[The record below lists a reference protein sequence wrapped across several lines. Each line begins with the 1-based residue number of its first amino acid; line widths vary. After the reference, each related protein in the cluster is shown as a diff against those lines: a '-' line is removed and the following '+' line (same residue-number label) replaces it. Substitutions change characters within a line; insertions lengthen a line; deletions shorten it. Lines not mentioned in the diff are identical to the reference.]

1 MQPRRVRHRAG
12 MVLRRLSGR
21 TDNTPPVLTL
31 ITQFGGGKTHTLTGL
46 YHLVG
51 NGEKAGDYTGVSDL
65 LKEPRLSSVPRARVA
80 VFVGNAWD
88 PPDGRETPWIDIARQ
103 LAGDKGVEALGKAAK
118 TTPPGT
124 ESIAHTTISTQA
136 STAAPPN
143 PGSCGTLLIAEGFSI
158 STEDSYSAKVLPM
171 YPV

>member
-1 MQPRRVRHRAG
+1 
-12 MVLRRLSGR
+12 MVLRRLSCR

-31 ITQFGGGKTHTLTGL
+31 ITQFGGGKTHTLTAL

-65 LKEPRLSSVPRARVA
+65 LKEAGLSSVPRARVA

-88 PPDGRETPWIDIARQ
+88 PRDGRETPWIDLARQ

-124 ESIAHTTISTQA
+124 ESIARVFE
-136 STAAPPN
+136 AAGAPVI
-143 PGSCGTLLIAEGFSI
+143 LL
-158 STEDSYSAKVLPM
+158 VRR
-171 YPV
+171 